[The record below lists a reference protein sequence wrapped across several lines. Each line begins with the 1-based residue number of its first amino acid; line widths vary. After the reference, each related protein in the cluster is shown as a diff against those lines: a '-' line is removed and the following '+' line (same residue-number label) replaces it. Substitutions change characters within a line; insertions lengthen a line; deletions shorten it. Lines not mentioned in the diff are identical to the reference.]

1 MSANM
6 PISHSQNK
14 KRLDYYLF
22 GSAAALVAIG
32 LLFLA
37 SISVSFSQK
46 RFDDP
51 FYFLWHQ
58 IGLGLMPGI
67 ILGFLAYR
75 APLTFLKKWSWLIV
89 LINIFLLVLVFVPK
103 IGLVLGGASRWLHL
117 GPVSFQPTELLK
129 LTFILYLAS
138 WLASRKEKSGRG
150 KTFVALL
157 FVLAVVSA
165 LLIKQPDIST
175 LGIIVLTALT
185 MYFLSGAPLWHI
197 VLMIS
202 GGVGALAVLIK
213 TAGYRS
219 QRVIVF
225 LKSLFLRSDGDPL
238 GIGYQVQQAIVGIGS
253 GGLFG
258 LGFGMSKQ
266 KFGNL
271 PFPMSDSIFAVMGEE
286 IGFIGCSLIVIGFL
300 IFIVRGFMIT
310 KRAPDVFCGL
320 LASGITFWLGIQAF
334 VNIAAMMGLLP
345 LTGIPLPLIS
355 YGGSALTAE
364 LAGIGILLNISKHL

>member
-1 MSANM
+1 MSAS
-6 PISHSQNK
+6 IQRQNK
-14 KRLDYYLF
+14 KRPDYYLL
-22 GSAAALVAIG
+22 GSAAALVAVG

-46 RFDDP
+46 RFDNP

-67 ILGFLAYR
+67 VLGVLAYR
-75 APLTFLKKWSWLIV
+75 LPLTFFKKWSWLIV
-89 LINIFLLVLVFVPK
+89 LFNIFLLGLVFVPK
-103 IGLVLGGASRWLHL
+103 IGLDLGGASRWLHL

-150 KTFVALL
+150 KTFLAFL
-157 FVLAVVSA
+157 FVLGVVA
-165 LLIKQPDIST
+165 AFLIAQPDIST
-175 LGIIVLTALT
+175 LGIIVLTALA
-185 MYFLSGAPLWHI
+185 MYFLSGAPLWHVI
-197 VLMIS
+197 LMIC
-202 GGVGALAVLIK
+202 GGVSALAILIK
-213 TAGYRS
+213 SAGYRS
-219 QRVIVF
+219 QRWTVF
-225 LKSLFLRSDGDPL
+225 LKSFFLRSDGDPL
-238 GIGYQVQQAIVGIGS
+238 GIGYQVQQAIVSIGS

-258 LGFGMSKQ
+258 LGLGMSQQ

-271 PFPMSDSIFAVMGEE
+271 PFPMSDSVFAVMGEE
-286 IGFIGCSLIVIGFL
+286 IGFAGCSLIIIIFL

-310 KRAPDVFCGL
+310 KRAPDIFCGL
-320 LASGITFWLGIQAF
+320 LAAGISFWLGIQAF

-364 LAGIGILLNISKHL
+364 LAGIGILLNVSRHI